1 MHAIRQHAFGP
12 PEALVLEPVPD
23 PVAGEGQVLIRV
35 GAAGVHLLDTAI
47 RAGVHGGPFPLPEL
61 PMTPGRE
68 VAGEVVDGDPAW
80 RGKRV
85 VAHLGMASGG
95 YAELAVAPVSS
106 LHELPTQ
113 VSYPE
118 AVATIGTGRTALAV
132 LDKAAITAED
142 VVVIP
147 AAAGG
152 IGSVAVQAAR
162 NAGAVVIGL
171 ASEPKLDTVRG
182 LGAHHAYPY
191 TDDWPD
197 QVRAELGDREVTVA
211 LDGVGGKPGRQA
223 LELLGTAGRMVMFGW
238 SAGAPVELHAED
250 FYGRGLTVSVPI
262 GRPMISRPG
271 FLRSLET
278 RALAEVA
285 AGRIRPLTNPPIP
298 LAHAAQAHRDLEQR
312 RTVGKVVLIP

>member
-12 PEALVLEPVPD
+12 PETLVLETVSDPVPE
-23 PVAGEGQVLIRV
+23 EGQVLIRV

-47 RAGVHGGPFPLPEL
+47 RAGVQGGPFPLPEL

-68 VAGEVVDGDPAW
+68 VAGEVVGGDPAW

-95 YAELAVAPVSS
+95 YAELAVAAVSS
-106 LHELPTQ
+106 LHELPPA
-113 VSYPE
+113 VSLPE
-118 AVATIGTGRTALAV
+118 AVATIGTGRTAVAV
-132 LDKAAITAED
+132 LDKAAITEQD

-171 ASEPKLDTVRG
+171 ASRSKLDTVWA
-182 LGAHHAYPY
+182 LGAHQAYTY

-197 QVRAELGDREVTVA
+197 QVRAALGEREVTVV
-211 LDGVGGKPGRQA
+211 LDGVGGKPGRLA

-238 SAGAPVELHAED
+238 SAGSPVELRAED

-262 GRPMISRPG
+262 GRAMVRRPG
-271 FLRSLET
+271 VLRALET

-285 AGRIRPLTNPPIP
+285 EGRIRPLTNPPIP
-298 LAHAAQAHRDLEQR
+298 LAQAPRAHHDLEQR
-312 RTVGKVVLIP
+312 ATVGKVVLIP